1 MADPTDIATFLQSM
15 DEADMA
21 HEVLSMHNRLE
32 AFASGLDR
40 DCMKATQK
48 AFDDVLK
55 QRDNILAVLEKIVTE
70 TMDYPP
76 KRPSSSDS
84 WIPRELVSEA
94 QAAIMAVRGHPVP
107 TYKDLA
113 TEQIEKA

>member
-1 MADPTDIATFLQSM
+1 MADPADIATFLQSM

-40 DCMKATQK
+40 ECLAAKQK

-55 QRDNILAVLEKIVTE
+55 QRDRVLSVLEKIVTE

-76 KRPSSSDS
+76 STPTSADS
-84 WIPRELVSEA
+84 WIPRDLVAEA
-94 QAAIMAVRGHPVP
+94 QGAITAVRGFPVP
-107 TYKDLA
+107 SGVEPVK
-113 TEQIEKA
+113 